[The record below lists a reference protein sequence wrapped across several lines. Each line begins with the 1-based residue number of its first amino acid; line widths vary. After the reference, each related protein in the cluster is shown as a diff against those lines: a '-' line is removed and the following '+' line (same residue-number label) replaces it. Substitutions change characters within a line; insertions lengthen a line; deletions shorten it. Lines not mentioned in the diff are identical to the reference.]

1 MRPFVFLSAVVA
13 FAACGTPQA
22 EVGQHSVQF
31 VSPPPADSALN
42 RAAAELAQLGFTIGG
57 RHENLIFTA
66 PQPLRIGTSGS
77 TAATSSGAAADTSA
91 QLWFIHVTAD
101 DRLFRGGS
109 NTTVRAFFVPR
120 TGNLSPGNVVQENA
134 QAVTSDHP
142 EAFRELRRIA
152 DRLYAAAMRR

>member
-1 MRPFVFLSAVVA
+1 MRPFVFLSAVIVL
-13 FAACGTPQA
+13 AACGTPQA
-22 EVGQHSVQF
+22 QVGEHSIQF

-57 RHENLIFTA
+57 RHENLIFTS
-66 PQPLRIGTSGS
+66 PQPAPGTGASGGTAGTSS
-77 TAATSSGAAADTSA
+77 AAADTSA

-134 QAVTSDHP
+134 QAVTSDHR

-152 DRLYAAAMRR
+152 DQLYAAAMRR